1 MRIFN
6 VMMSRGLGGI
16 QQAYLDY
23 HEALKIQGHEVINI
37 SSSGAKINRQLQS
50 NKTLLNIAP
59 WCFLSKIYMGILI
72 AIYKPD
78 LIICHGNRAVSF
90 SIAFRPKQLPLIG
103 VSHNYSYK
111 HLKKCDYVI
120 TLTDKLREHL
130 ILHGLDSE
138 RLLSIPNMTR
148 ITHDYQPTSYKTPV
162 IIGSFG
168 RFVAKKGFVYLI
180 ESINLLKQSGH
191 NVHLLLGGD
200 GEDKAM
206 LVEKTSEL
214 QLENEVTFCN
224 WVNDKDAFFE
234 QIDIFCLP
242 STIEPFGIILLEAM
256 EHSKPIIS
264 TKSGGPEEIIRNNVD
279 GLLAE
284 IESGKA
290 LANKLQLV
298 INDQKMAKQLA
309 QSAYLRLKEDYDI
322 KVVSGK
328 LSKILS
334 KVIKK

>member
-1 MRIFN
+1 
-6 VMMSRGLGGI
+6 MMSRSLGGI
-16 QQAYLDY
+16 QQAYLSY
-23 HEALKIQGHEVINI
+23 HEALKVQEHEVINI
-37 SSSGAKINRQLQS
+37 SSFGAKINTQLQS

-59 WCFLSKIYMGILI
+59 WCLLSKIYMGILI

-111 HLKKCDYVI
+111 YLKKCDYVI
-120 TLTDKLREHL
+120 TLTNKLKEHL

-148 ITHDYQPTSYKTPV
+148 ITHDYQPTSYKIPV

-168 RFVAKKGFVYLI
+168 RFVAKKGFQYLI

-191 NVHLLLGGD
+191 NVRLLLGGD
-200 GEDKAM
+200 GEGKAM
-206 LVEKTSEL
+206 LVEKISEL
-214 QLENEVTFCN
+214 QIENEVTFCN
-224 WVNDKDAFFE
+224 WVNDKDAFFK

-242 STIEPFGIILLEAM
+242 STIEPFGIILLEAIA
-256 EHSKPIIS
+256 HSKPIIS

-284 IESGKA
+284 IASGKD

-298 INDQKMAKQLA
+298 INDQKMAKQLT
-309 QSAYLRLKEDYDI
+309 QSAYLKLKENYDI

-334 KVIKK
+334 KVIKNKCQFQ

>member
-6 VMMSRGLGGI
+6 VMMSRALGGI

-23 HEALKIQGHEVINI
+23 DEALKIQGHEIINI
-37 SSSGAKINRQLQS
+37 SSVGAQVNKQLQG

-59 WCFLSKIYMGILI
+59 WCLFSKIYLGILI

-90 SIAFRPKQLPLIG
+90 STTFKPKQLPLIG
-103 VSHNYSYK
+103 VSHNYSYR
-111 HLKKCDYVI
+111 HLKKCDYVL
-120 TLTDKLREHL
+120 TLTDKLKEHL
-130 ILHGLDSE
+130 ICHGLDAA

-148 ITHDYQPTSYKTPV
+148 ITHEYQPAPYKSPI

-191 NVHLLLGGD
+191 NVRLLLGGD

-206 LVEKTSEL
+206 LVEKTREL

-224 WVNDKDAFFE
+224 WVDDKDAFFE

-264 TKSGGPEEIIRNNVD
+264 TKSGGPEEIIRDNVD
-279 GLLAE
+279 GLLTE
-284 IESGKA
+284 IESAKA
-290 LANKLQLV
+290 LAEKLQLA
-298 INDQKMAKQLA
+298 INDQKMAQQLA
-309 QSAYLRLKEDYDI
+309 QSAYLRLKDNYDI

-328 LSKILS
+328 LSEILS
-334 KVIKK
+334 KIVKR